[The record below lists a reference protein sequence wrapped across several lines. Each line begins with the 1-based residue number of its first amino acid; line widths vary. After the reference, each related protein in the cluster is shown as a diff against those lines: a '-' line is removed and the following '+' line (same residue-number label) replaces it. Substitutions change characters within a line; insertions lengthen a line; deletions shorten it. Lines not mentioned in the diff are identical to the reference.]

1 MYIICGKG
9 KVSQFPTVFV
19 GTLRSSANKVE
30 ADTIL
35 LEKGDEISIL
45 KILQAFMG
53 LLGKGLTRQIIYQC
67 KTLTF

>member
-19 GTLRSSANKVE
+19 GTLRSSKKVE

-45 KILQAFMG
+45 KFLQAFMG

-67 KTLTF
+67 KHMTF